1 MKMKWYAASIIVA
14 AVVAAVLVGS
24 AGIPGSLG
32 AAEKTR
38 ERSAVV
44 LSEPKVNINTAT
56 ESDLK
61 KLKGV
66 GAALA
71 KRIVEYRNAHGAFKT
86 PEDLRNV
93 EGVGQSLW
101 ERNREYITVK

>member
-1 MKMKWYAASIIVA
+1 MKWYVASTVMT
-14 AVVAAVLVGS
+14 AVLVGS
-24 AGIPGSLG
+24 ASISGSLG

-38 ERSAVV
+38 ERSVVV

-93 EGVGQSLW
+93 EGVGQSMW